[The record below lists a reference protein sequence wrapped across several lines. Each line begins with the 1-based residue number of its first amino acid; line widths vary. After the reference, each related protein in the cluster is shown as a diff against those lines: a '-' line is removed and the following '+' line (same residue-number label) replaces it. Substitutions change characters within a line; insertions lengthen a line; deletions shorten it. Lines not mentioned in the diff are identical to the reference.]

1 MKVIH
6 ILAGR
11 RESALLAYPSVQRM
25 AEILAWRC
33 REESWVRGAV
43 ASLARFSALTGYA
56 DLEALRLQ
64 ALAEPVRAEQALAI
78 FAGAL
83 AHHAE
88 SQVATLAMGAK
99 LWFRLNGVAVPWRPL
114 PGRSVVRT
122 PVSEQ
127 PGVEPVI
134 LLALIGSG
142 LNLAELLRLRIGDVG
157 SLDVD
162 GHLIPDLLADP
173 LAVQYTPR
181 RGKQR
186 ERITFLSYQARQA
199 LMRWLEPTRTSGKLL
214 DPALPLLTRPDGS
227 PIARASVA
235 RARQRGRAL
244 IQAGNNANVELCRAT
259 GDFFRSW
266 GMPGARFTG
275 PEELNGEDYF

>member
-1 MKVIH
+1 MKVTH

-11 RESALLAYPSVQRM
+11 RESALLAYPSVRRM

-33 REESWVRGAV
+33 REESWVRSAV
-43 ASLARFSALTGYA
+43 ASLARFSALTGYT

-64 ALAEPVRAEQALAI
+64 ALAEPALAEQVLAT

-83 AHHAE
+83 EHHAE
-88 SQVATLAMGAK
+88 SQVAALAMGAK
-99 LWFRLNGVAVPWRPL
+99 LWFRLNGIAVPWRPL
-114 PGRSVVRT
+114 PGRSVDHA

-127 PGVEPVI
+127 PGAEPVI

-142 LNLAELLRLRIGDVG
+142 LSLAELLRLRIGDVG
-157 SLDVD
+157 SLDIE
-162 GHLIPDLLADP
+162 GHLIPDLVADP

-181 RGKQR
+181 RGKQG

-199 LMRWLEPTRTSGKLL
+199 LLRWLEPARISGKLL
-214 DPALPLLTRPDGS
+214 DPTLPLLARPDGS
-227 PIARASVA
+227 PVARASVA